1 MDAFT
6 IKVERDKKQEITD
19 AIQELSESRQVPILI
34 ESVPVERPG
43 EAEEDA
49 GEAGESPSNL
59 AINIRN

>member
-6 IKVERDKKQEITD
+6 VKVERDKKQEITD

-43 EAEEDA
+43 ETEEDA
-49 GEAGESPSNL
+49 GEADESPLNL